1 MAGFIFGKRLWISL
15 LEVLLIVFF
24 SQIPIAVKI
33 IFDLSRL
40 TDDHLVLTSFKSI
53 VLQSYTLSDV
63 FIFTTG
69 VVGSAMAFF
78 FINANL
84 FKRSPRLVWYCV
96 IIPLLIMFFTA
107 PIFVSDR
114 IDNVPP
120 NNFISQYS
128 VIMLAAILINWVVIV
143 YQKNLDSQSFGD
155 PDKARQAKM
164 NDLINV
170 MLSKDLSND

>member
-1 MAGFIFGKRLWISL
+1 
-15 LEVLLIVFF
+15 
-24 SQIPIAVKI
+24 
-33 IFDLSRL
+33 
-40 TDDHLVLTSFKSI
+40 
-53 VLQSYTLSDV
+53 
-63 FIFTTG
+63 
-69 VVGSAMAFF
+69 
-78 FINANL
+78 
-84 FKRSPRLVWYCV
+84 
-96 IIPLLIMFFTA
+96 MFFTA